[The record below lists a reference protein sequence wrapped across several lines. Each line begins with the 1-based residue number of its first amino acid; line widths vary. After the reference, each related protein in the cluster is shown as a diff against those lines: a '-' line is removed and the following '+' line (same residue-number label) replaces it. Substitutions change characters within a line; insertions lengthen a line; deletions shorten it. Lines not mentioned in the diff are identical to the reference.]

1 MMMMVMIMPALH
13 VEALTTTAL
22 PAPLRLQRLLRE
34 YSSDDGPQQQ
44 QQQQQ
49 HDTPLLLPCCYDGL
63 TARLVARANFQATF
77 LTGFGASAVHG
88 VPDAQLLSYEEMRR
102 TCDTVAEALD
112 SVAIETNTR
121 QQQRQ
126 DPIPCIAVRL
136 SALKN
141 FAVDFLYQNLS
152 TGWLTVCLRV
162 FALLVVALLVVAL
175 LVVCDMSTGWRHGLR
190 KLGQRETNRLWLR
203 TQRHGRYHDGR
214 PSSPEA
220 MRSRGWKIGGSV
232 PGSRSAGA
240 GRL

>member
-1 MMMMVMIMPALH
+1 MMMMMMVMIMPALH

-34 YSSDDGPQQQ
+34 YSSDDGPQ

-112 SVAIETNTR
+112 SVAIETNSR

-126 DPIPCIAVRL
+126 DPIPCIAVRR
-136 SALKN
+136 SALKF
-141 FAVDFLYQNLS
+141 FAADSLYQNLS
-152 TGWLTVCLRV
+152 TGLLTVCLRV
-162 FALLVVALLVVAL
+162 FAL
-175 LVVCDMSTGWRHGLR
+175 
-190 KLGQRETNRLWLR
+190 
-203 TQRHGRYHDGR
+203 
-214 PSSPEA
+214 SSCC
-220 MRSRGWKIGGSV
+220 
-232 PGSRSAGA
+232 
-240 GRL
+240 L